1 MIMDDGLHREPG
13 KGWIPF
19 RQQQRMPQ
27 AAHATISIDKGMDQF
42 QFIVE
47 HTDADQHVYLT
58 GLIIVFIIPHITRF
72 INQSGIAFERC
83 FPFQYAELL

>member
-1 MIMDDGLHREPG
+1 
-13 KGWIPF
+13 
-19 RQQQRMPQ
+19 MPQ
-27 AAHATISIDKGMDQF
+27 AAHATISIGKGMDQF

-47 HTDADQHVYLT
+47 HIDADQDVHLI
-58 GLIIVFIIPHITRF
+58 GAIIVFIIPHITRF